1 MSEEAYKVA
10 LPEGTDI
17 GGYRLLRVL
26 GDGGFGIT
34 YMAENFRKARFAIK
48 EYLPNQFAVRDG
60 LEVHPKSEASREDF
74 EWGRAQ
80 FLEEAN
86 MLLRFNHP
94 NIVHVAHFLE
104 ANNTAYIVMEYEDGE
119 PLDKLLLRRGA
130 LTEPQLLAVLLPIT
144 DGLREIHAQN
154 VWHRDIKPSNIFV
167 RRSDESPVLLDF
179 GAARNALGVKS
190 KSIEAIVSPP
200 YSPPEQYYSEG
211 KLGAY
216 TDIYALCA
224 LCYRAIAGEPPAESP
239 HRQRRVYGKKEDPLP
254 RLVDAPPR
262 GYSKTLLAAVDWGL
276 RLEEA
281 ERPQSVAE
289 WLATVE
295 GAEPSG
301 GTDRAEEHGDVE
313 NAGAKSSE
321 RTTGKRQRRARSGRL
336 ARVSALAG
344 AAALVVVLALAALKY
359 DALVDRPPPEA
370 PPKED
375 AGGSLP
381 IQPPSIVAPPTPR
394 PQPDPTPAPAP
405 APGPG
410 PAPETQP
417 FTVRTG
423 PPDARIQIMNISPRY
438 QPGIELPSGSY
449 RVRATAPGFDMVE
462 RTVEHGDEPTSVW
475 IGLPFRDCE
484 ICPKMVEVPT
494 GHYTMGTSGGSGGSD
509 RDRDEGPAHPVA
521 IEVPIAV
528 GVYEVSFEEWD
539 ACRRDGRCQ
548 RHLADNGRGRGEL
561 PVVNAAVSDAR
572 EYAGWLAEKTHRPYR
587 LLSEAEWEYAARA
600 GEQSIRHWE
609 GEESQCAHENGAD
622 AAALQEYEDWPVA
635 DCTDGFVRAA
645 PGAGGH
651 FRPNPWG
658 LYHMLGNVSEWT
670 EDCWHASYEGAP
682 EDGSP
687 WNTRCQT
694 KDGENDENKRTR
706 VARGGSWASA
716 PRGVRA
722 SIRLPYDRAER
733 RQDLGF
739 RVAVRSRKSPAV
751 SFTLDNQSDVVIL
764 LVEASPDYA
773 LQWGEDLL
781 GSAVLWPG
789 DQRRFDVS
797 AQADQCV
804 FDIRVHWSD
813 STRSWMGRDLCED
826 AHVVFDGPP
835 AD

>member
-74 EWGRAQ
+74 EWGRTQ

-167 RRSDESPVLLDF
+167 RRADESPVLLDF

-190 KSIEAIVSPP
+190 KSIVAIVSPP

-262 GYSKTLLAAVDWGL
+262 GYSKALLVAVDWGL

-281 ERPQSVAE
+281 ERPQSVEE
-289 WLATVE
+289 WLGAIE
-295 GAEPSG
+295 GAEPRG
-301 GTDRAEEHGDVE
+301 EPDRAEEHGDVG

-321 RTTGKRQRRARSGRL
+321 PTTGKRQRRARSGRL

-344 AAALVVVLALAALKY
+344 AAALAVLLALAALKY
-359 DALVDRPPPEA
+359 DGLVDRPPPEA

-375 AGGSLP
+375 AAGSLP
-381 IQPPSIVAPPTPR
+381 IQPPPIVAPPTPR

-449 RVRATAPGFDMVE
+449 RVRVTARGFDMVE

-475 IGLPFRDCE
+475 IGLPFRDCP
-484 ICPKMVEVPT
+484 ICPKMVEIPT
-494 GHYTMGTSGGSGGSD
+494 GSYKMGTSGGRDHD
-509 RDRDEGPAHPVA
+509 RNQGPTRTVEIQA
-521 IEVPIAV
+521 PIAV
-528 GVYEVSFEEWD
+528 GLYEVSFEEWD
-539 ACRRDGRCQ
+539 ACRSDAGGCQ
-548 RHLADNGRGRGEL
+548 HLADNGRGRGQL
-561 PVVNAAVSDAR
+561 PVVNATVSDAR
-572 EYAGWLAEKTHRPYR
+572 KYAKWLADRTGRAYR
-587 LLSEAEWEYAARA
+587 LLSESEWEYVARA
-600 GEQSIRHWE
+600 GETRERHWV
-609 GEESQCAHENGAD
+609 GVANQCTYENGAD
-622 AAALQEYEDWPVA
+622 GTAKLEYENITVA
-635 DCTDGFVRAA
+635 DCNDGFVRAA
-645 PGAGGH
+645 PGTDTH
-651 FRPNPWG
+651 FLPNPWG

-670 EDCWHASYEGAP
+670 EDCWHAHYHLGQAP
-682 EDGSP
+682 KDGSP
-687 WNTRCQT
+687 WKEDCEPHEGDRAH
-694 KDGENDENKRTR
+694 
-706 VARGGSWASA
+706 VARGGAWWFE
-716 PRGVRA
+716 PRRVRA
-722 SIRLPYDRAER
+722 SIRHPYDPAEESNN
-733 RQDLGF
+733 DVGF
-739 RVAVRSRKSPAV
+739 RVAVQIVR
-751 SFTLDNQSDVVIL
+751 
-764 LVEASPDYA
+764 
-773 LQWGEDLL
+773 
-781 GSAVLWPG
+781 
-789 DQRRFDVS
+789 
-797 AQADQCV
+797 
-804 FDIRVHWSD
+804 
-813 STRSWMGRDLCED
+813 
-826 AHVVFDGPP
+826 
-835 AD
+835 